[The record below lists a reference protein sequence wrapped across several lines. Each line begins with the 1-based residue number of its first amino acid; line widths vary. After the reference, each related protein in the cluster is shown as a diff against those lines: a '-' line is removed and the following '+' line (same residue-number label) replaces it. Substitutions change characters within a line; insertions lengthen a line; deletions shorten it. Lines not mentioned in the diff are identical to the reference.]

1 MARIESLNVVF
12 EEIDDIGGSVGR
24 TAIDKRPVADTRTV
38 TTDGVAGD
46 FRSDMEN
53 HGSDRQAIY
62 AYAVEDYQ
70 WWSQHAGVEFGAG
83 RFGDN
88 LTTSGIDLTSAIVG
102 TTVRIGT
109 ATLQI
114 TDPRIPCGTF
124 QRWLAQ
130 EQWVKRFTEE
140 GRSGTYLAVVTSGDV
155 TSGDDIEI
163 LDVPSHGVTV
173 LDSFRV
179 YTGDRDHDRLVRVE
193 ACADVEMATR
203 EKARKA
209 LSL

>member
-12 EEIDDIGGSVGR
+12 EEIDDVGGSVGR
-24 TAIDKRPVADTRTV
+24 TAIDKRSV
-38 TTDGVAGD
+38 DGPRKVSSAGID
-46 FRSDMEN
+46 GDHRADMEN
-53 HGSDRQAIY
+53 HGSERQAEY
-62 AYAVEDYQ
+62 AYASEDYV
-70 WWSQHAGVEFGAG
+70 WWSNHAGVNFGAG
-83 RFGDN
+83 RFGEN
-88 LTTSGIDLTSAIVG
+88 LTTSGIDLVNTVVG
-102 TTVRIGT
+102 TTVRVGS
-109 ATLQI
+109 ATLRV

-140 GRSGTYLAVVTSGDV
+140 GRSGTYLEVIESGEISSGDRF
-155 TSGDDIEI
+155 DIV
-163 LDVPSHGVTV
+163 DVPEHGVTV

-193 ACADVEMATR
+193 ACPDVETSTR